1 MDFISSESGRA
12 SGGEFEG
19 GGVQWPPE
27 KSILKTFESVWK
39 WHESKANL
47 NKFVGL
53 HSTSPSNPLAQPDLL
68 SSQVCGGYSVTQL
81 CLTLC
86 DPMDCSL
93 LGLPVLHYL
102 PEFAQTHA
110 H

>member
-68 SSQVCGGYSVTQL
+68 STLSSVYRLFKRSFETMKDIQF
-81 CLTLC
+81 
-86 DPMDCSL
+86 
-93 LGLPVLHYL
+93 H
-102 PEFAQTHA
+102 
-110 H
+110 